1 MRAQHR
7 SLRSTPDEVSP
18 TDHAPNPEAVRS
30 ENLFVRN
37 YDPYSAYDLDVIV
50 RDEDEAT
57 VFEAR
62 YHFRPGQIQS
72 VCGVL
77 APGEYEVT
85 VVLDRDRRKT
95 MTCRVGPDPEHTI
108 HVEIGN
114 GLASLTEGLYG

>member
-7 SLRSTPDEVSP
+7 SDRSTTEEVSSP
-18 TDHAPNPEAVRS
+18 DNAPNPDAVRS
-30 ENLFVRN
+30 ENLFLRN
-37 YDPYSAYDLDVIV
+37 YDPYSAYDVALTV
-50 RDEDEAT
+50 RDEDEET

-72 VCGVL
+72 VRGVL
-77 APGEYEVT
+77 DSGEYEVT

-95 MTCRVGPDPEHTI
+95 TTCRVGPDPEHTI